1 MTRPHATSLFF
12 NHEENNYGHPQDS
25 DHYPHSNLHIG
36 NLSDAKI
43 DDGNQEINS
52 GFRMEEGF
60 RNIEEEITLIWKTIN
75 TIIENAQDQISRL
88 RTEYSPTANPAQKGD
103 EEPISMSELR
113 NDETPVD
120 LLKKE
125 HIEEPK
131 TPMKNAQ
138 PEKDLKTTLIE
149 LKDDVHNQILG
160 VQREFEKEL
169 LGLKDILMGHY
180 SNFSGKMQ
188 QENFALKDYIDGK
201 IEELSEDIDKVLM
214 NYEPEIVRSTRSM
227 SEGKIIRSST
237 QSKEAVFDHLEVR
250 NIFLK
255 FSLNKFNR
263 LLQLLIQIM
272 EV

>member
-1 MTRPHATSLFF
+1 MSPPVTQPHPTSIFIY
-12 NHEENNYGHPQDS
+12 NEENNDGQPQES
-25 DHYPHSNLHIG
+25 DHYNHSNLHIG
-36 NLSDAKI
+36 NLSEAQI
-43 DDGNQEINS
+43 DDGHHEIKS
-52 GFRMEEGF
+52 GLRMEEGF
-60 RNIEEEITLIWKTIN
+60 RNIEEEITLIWRTIN

-88 RTEYSPTANPAQKGD
+88 RTEYSPAANQTQKGD
-103 EEPISMSELR
+103 DQEPVSMSELR
-113 NDETPVD
+113 NDETPVE

-125 HIEEPK
+125 HINAIEEPK

-180 SNFSGKMQ
+180 QNFSEKME
-188 QENFALKDYIDGK
+188 QENFALRDYVDNK
-201 IEELSEDIDKVLM
+201 IEELSMDIDKVLI

-250 NIFLK
+250 IFWEI
-255 FSLNKFNR
+255 F
-263 LLQLLIQIM
+263 Q
-272 EV
+272 